1 MSKPFVSKYRKKKIL
16 PCIILILSAIFLLVP
31 FIVTVI
37 YTFVRSW
44 TTLLPSGYTMN
55 FWIKVFTEGKVLP
68 AIGRGLLISVM
79 PVLVTNLIV
88 ILALYTAIVYNPKL
102 ESFIQSLCMIPNT
115 LKGVIIAIPV
125 LSMYAGS
132 PTIFG
137 DRIVM
142 LSCVYCVCILPFVY
156 QGIRNNLHAIN
167 VKQLLEAA
175 EILGCSR
182 LLAFMRII
190 VPNMLSGILVSS
202 LLSVGCIFGDFAIIK
217 IIAGNKYITG
227 QTMLFTNR
235 QMLLQLQC
243 VIVVLMFAM
252 IFILSA
258 ISFALQN
265 RDKRKK

>member
-1 MSKPFVSKYRKKKIL
+1 MSKPDAGKYRKKKIL
-16 PCIILILSAIFLLVP
+16 PSVILILSAIFMLLP
-31 FIVTVI
+31 FVVTII
-37 YTFVRSW
+37 YTFVKSW
-44 TTLLPSGYTMN
+44 TTLLPSGYTLN
-55 FWIKVFTEGKVLP
+55 YWIKVFKEGKVLP
-68 AIGRGLLISVM
+68 AVGRGLLISIM
-79 PVLVTNLIV
+79 PVLVTNLII
-88 ILALYTAIVYNPKL
+88 ILALYTAVVYNPKL

-137 DRIVM
+137 NRIVM

-182 LLAFMRII
+182 LMAFMRII

-202 LLSVGCIFGDFAIIK
+202 LLSVSCIFGDFAIIK

-227 QTMLFTNR
+227 QTLLFTNR

-243 VIVVLMFAM
+243 VIVVLMFVL

-258 ISFALQN
+258 VSFTLQN
-265 RDKRKK
+265 REKKK